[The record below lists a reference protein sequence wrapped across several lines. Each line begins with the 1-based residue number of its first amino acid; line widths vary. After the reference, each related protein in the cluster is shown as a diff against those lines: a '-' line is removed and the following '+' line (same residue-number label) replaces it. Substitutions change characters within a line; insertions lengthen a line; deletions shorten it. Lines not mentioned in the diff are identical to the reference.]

1 MVMPPESASPR
12 GRARRL
18 FGRDAECGELDSFL
32 EALRRGES
40 RSLVIRGE
48 AGVGKTALLEY
59 LAGRAADCRVISV
72 TSVQSEM
79 ELAFAALHQ
88 LCRPIL
94 DELEGL
100 PAPQRNALRITFGLH
115 EGPVPDRFL
124 VGLAVLSLLAEG
136 PRHGSTG
143 CTPVMAGALPLD
155 GCVLRCQHGRQQSP

>member
-1 MVMPPESASPR
+1 MPSRSAHSSSR
-12 GRARRL
+12 GRAARL
-18 FGRDAECGELDSFL
+18 IGRDAECGELDSFL

-100 PAPQRNALRITFGLH
+100 PAPQREGL
-115 EGPVPDRFL
+115 L
-124 VGLAVLSLLAEG
+124 
-136 PRHGSTG
+136 
-143 CTPVMAGALPLD
+143 
-155 GCVLRCQHGRQQSP
+155 